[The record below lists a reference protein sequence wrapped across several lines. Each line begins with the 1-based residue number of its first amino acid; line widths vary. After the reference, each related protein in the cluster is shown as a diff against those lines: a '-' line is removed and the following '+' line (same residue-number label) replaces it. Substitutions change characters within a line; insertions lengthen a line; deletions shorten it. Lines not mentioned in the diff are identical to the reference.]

1 MATSDGRSRRAAPA
15 VVACALAALLASAS
29 AACSSGSSSSA
40 ASDPPT
46 TTVPTTTT
54 TTPRPTGP
62 SVIIDT
68 DFSRWWDDATVIG
81 LANVLHREGA
91 LNLLGVV
98 TDIPNPVAV
107 AAVDAI
113 NIAYGNA
120 EIPLGA
126 VAHSETDTS
135 PHGYSD
141 ALVQRLPHAVRSS
154 ADVPDA
160 VTLYRRLLADA
171 PDGSVVVVSVGA
183 YTNLAGLLE
192 SPAADG
198 APSGR
203 ELVTKKVKRLVVM
216 DGVFPG
222 GWEAVT
228 NQKLDLDAAAAVVA
242 GTADAPAWPTPIAWV
257 DGYDGIATRVGG
269 KLCRQTAADHPMRI
283 VYEDLF
289 ECGPPGDGNWDAP
302 ALLYA
307 IGDVPK
313 VFSILGRGGAAV
325 INEKGGLSWQKPS
338 PRRDDYYVHLVDQQG
353 LNRRIDQLLAVD
365 ARGDG

>member
-113 NIAYGNA
+113 NTAYGNA

-183 YTNLAGLLE
+183 YTNLAGLLA

-203 ELVTKKVKRLVVM
+203 ELVTTKVKRLVVM

-283 VYEDLF
+283 VYEELF

>member
-1 MATSDGRSRRAAPA
+1 MATIDRPHRRPA
-15 VVACALAALLASAS
+15 RALLACALTVLLAPAT
-29 AACSSGSSSSA
+29 ACSSGSSGSA
-40 ASDPPT
+40 ARDQPSTSVSST
-46 TTVPTTTT
+46 TTATT
-54 TTPRPTGP
+54 RIGGP
-62 SVIIDT
+62 NVIIDT
-68 DFSRWWDDATVIG
+68 DFSRWWDDVTVIG
-81 LANVLHREGA
+81 LANVLHDEGA
-91 LNLLGVV
+91 MRVLGMM

-113 NIAYGNA
+113 NTAYGHGDIA
-120 EIPLGA
+120 LGA
-126 VAHSETDTS
+126 VANSDADTS

-141 ALVQRLPHAVRSS
+141 TLVKRLPHSVRSS

-171 PDGSVVVVSVGA
+171 PNKSVVIVAVGA
-183 YTNLAGLLE
+183 YTNLAGLLA

-198 APSGR
+198 VPSGR
-203 ELVTKKVKRLVVM
+203 ELVTQKVKRLVVM

-242 GTADAPAWPTPIAWV
+242 GTADAPAWPTPIAWI

-269 KLCRQTAADHPMRI
+269 KLCEQTPARNPMRI
-283 VYEDLF
+283 AYEDLF

-313 VFSILGRGGAAV
+313 VFEVLGRGGAAV
-325 INEKGGLSWQKPS
+325 INDKGGLSWQKPS
-338 PRRDDYYVHLVDQQG
+338 SRPDDYYVHLADQQG
-353 LNRRIDQLLAVD
+353 LNRRIDQLLATD
-365 ARGDG
+365 ADGNG

>member
-1 MATSDGRSRRAAPA
+1 M
-15 VVACALAALLASAS
+15 
-29 AACSSGSSSSA
+29 
-40 ASDPPT
+40 
-46 TTVPTTTT
+46 
-54 TTPRPTGP
+54 
-62 SVIIDT
+62 IIDT

-113 NIAYGNA
+113 NTAYGNA

-183 YTNLAGLLE
+183 YTNIAGLLA

-203 ELVTKKVKRLVVM
+203 ELVTTKVKRLVVM

-283 VYEDLF
+283 VYEELF

>member
-1 MATSDGRSRRAAPA
+1 MATSDRDRNCRVAP
-15 VVACALAALLASAS
+15 VVAACVVALL

-40 ASDPPT
+40 SRDAESTAVSST
-46 TTVPTTTT
+46 TTHE
-54 TTPRPTGP
+54 PRATGP
-62 SVIIDT
+62 SVIVDT

-81 LANVLHREGA
+81 LANVLHRQGA
-91 LNLLGVV
+91 LNLLGIV

-107 AAVDAI
+107 AAIDAI
-113 NIAYGNA
+113 DTAYGHDD
-120 EIPLGA
+120 IPLGA
-126 VAHSETDTS
+126 VTGSDTGTS

-141 ALVQRLPHAVRSS
+141 VLARRLPHSVRSS
-154 ADVPDA
+154 DDVPGA
-160 VTLYRRLLADA
+160 VSLYRRLLANE
-171 PDGSVVVVSVGA
+171 PDGSVIIVSIGA
-183 YTNLAGLLE
+183 YTNLAGLLA
-192 SPAADG
+192 SPANDG

-203 ELVTKKVKRLVVM
+203 DLVTRKVKRLVIM

-228 NQKLDLDAAAAVVA
+228 NQKLDPPAAQAVVA
-242 GTADAPAWPTPIAWV
+242 GTADAPMWPTPIAWI

-269 KLCRQTAADHPMRI
+269 KLCKQTPAENPMRI
-283 VYEDLF
+283 VYDDLF

-325 INEKGGLSWQKPS
+325 INDKGGLSWRMPS
-338 PRRDDYYVHLVDQQG
+338 SRRHDYYVHLADQAG

-365 ARGDG
+365 AQQG

>member
-1 MATSDGRSRRAAPA
+1 VRAAF
-15 VVACALAALLASAS
+15 VLAALLVL
-29 AACSSGSSSSA
+29 AACDSGSSSSA
-40 ASDPPT
+40 APDGST
-46 TTVPTTTT
+46 TASPKTAA
-54 TTPRPTGP
+54 PRATGP
-62 SVIIDT
+62 SMIIDT

-81 LANVLHREGA
+81 LANVLHRQDA
-91 LNLLGVV
+91 LNLLGIV

-107 AAVDAI
+107 AAIDAV
-113 NIAYGNA
+113 NTAYGHDD
-120 EIPLGA
+120 IPVGA
-126 VAHSETDTS
+126 VANSDTDTS

-141 ALVQRLPHAVRSS
+141 VLVQRLPHSVRGS

-160 VTLYRRLLADA
+160 VTLYRRLLANE
-171 PDGSVVVVSVGA
+171 PDGSVIIVSVGA
-183 YTNLAGLLE
+183 YTNLAGLLA

-198 APSGR
+198 EPSGR
-203 ELVTKKVKRLVVM
+203 ELITRKVKRLVVM

-228 NQKLDLDAAAAVVA
+228 NQKLDLAAARAVVA
-242 GTADAPAWPTPIAWV
+242 GTADAPMWPTPIAWI

-269 KLCRQTAADHPMRI
+269 KLCKQAPADHPMRI

-307 IGDVPK
+307 IGDVPE
-313 VFSILGRGGAAV
+313 VFSIHGRGGVAV

-338 PRRDDYYVHLVDQQG
+338 TRRHDYYVHLADQQG

-365 ARGDG
+365 ARAR